1 MQVEAVA
8 FEYFV
13 RLHMHGDIQIA
24 RRRAVAAGFALAA
37 QTDALA
43 VVDTGRN
50 IHFHRFAGLHPA
62 LAAAFQARVFDF
74 LARTVTDVTGLLHLK
89 NRLADV
95 YRTRTPA
102 GGTGGGGGTGLGT
115 AAVAHV
121 AFFVSRDGQAFLHA
135 LGGFLKADFH
145 RILQIGTLVILLPR
159 TAPAAEH
166 LAEDIAE
173 IETLRTAETAEA
185 ARART
190 CALFER
196 GMAVLV
202 VHRPF
207 LFVGQGVVGLLN
219 LFKFFLGF
227 LIALIAVGMVFHGQ
241 LAVGFFD
248 FVVARSSGYA
258 QCGVK
263 ILIAHGSVLV

>member
-74 LARTVTDVTGLLHLK
+74 LARAVAGGTGLLHLE

-102 GGTGGGGGTGLGT
+102 GGTGGGGGTGLGA

-121 AFFVSRDGQAFLHA
+121 AFFVSRDGQAFLHT

-166 LAEDIAE
+166 LAENIAE
-173 IETLRTAETAEA
+173 IETLRAAETAET

-207 LFVGQGVVGLLN
+207 LFVGQGVVGFLN
-219 LFKFFLGF
+219 FFKFFFGL
-227 LIALIAVGMVFHGQ
+227 LVALIAVGMVFHGQ

-248 FVVARSSGYA
+248 FVLTRSSGYA

>member
-1 MQVEAVA
+1 M
-8 FEYFV
+8 
-13 RLHMHGDIQIA
+13 
-24 RRRAVAAGFALAA
+24 
-37 QTDALA
+37 
-43 VVDTGRN
+43 
-50 IHFHRFAGLHPA
+50 
-62 LAAAFQARVFDF
+62 
-74 LARTVTDVTGLLHLK
+74 LHLE

-102 GGTGGGGGTGLGT
+102 GGTGGGGGAGLGT

-121 AFFVSRDGQAFLHA
+121 AFFVSRNGQAFLHA

-173 IETLRTAETAEA
+173 IKALRAAET

-202 VHRPF
+202 VHGAF
-207 LFVGQGVVGLLN
+207 LCVRQGVVGFLN
-219 LFKFFLGF
+219 LFKFFFGL
-227 LIALIAVGMVFHGQ
+227 LVALIAVGMVFHGQ

>member
-1 MQVEAVA
+1 M
-8 FEYFV
+8 
-13 RLHMHGDIQIA
+13 
-24 RRRAVAAGFALAA
+24 
-37 QTDALA
+37 
-43 VVDTGRN
+43 
-50 IHFHRFAGLHPA
+50 
-62 LAAAFQARVFDF
+62 
-74 LARTVTDVTGLLHLK
+74 LHLE

-102 GGTGGGGGTGLGT
+102 SGTGGGGGAGLGA

-145 RILQIGTLVILLPR
+145 RILQIGTLVILLLPR

-166 LAEDIAE
+166 LAENIAE
-173 IETLRTAETAEA
+173 IETLRAAETAET

-207 LFVGQGVVGLLN
+207 LCVRQGVVGLLN
-219 LFKFFLGF
+219 FFKFFLGF

-248 FVVARSSGYA
+248 FVLTRSSGHA

>member
-62 LAAAFQARVFDF
+62 LTAAFQARVFDF

-102 GGTGGGGGTGLGT
+102 GGTGGGGGTGLGA

-121 AFFVSRDGQAFLHA
+121 TFFVSRDGQAFLHA

-166 LAEDIAE
+166 LAENIAE
-173 IETLRTAETAEA
+173 IETLRAAETAEA

-202 VHRPF
+202 VHGAF
-207 LFVGQGVVGLLN
+207 FFVGQGVVGFLN
-219 LFKFFLGF
+219 FFKFFFGL
-227 LIALIAVGMVFHGQ
+227 LVALIAVGMVFHGQ